1 MRVAILTASTMKK
14 SINERQY
21 SGKCIT
27 GLDLD
32 NNRIVRFVQNQL
44 GAPVENPFC
53 NYFQPLGVYDV
64 RFKESCPLSCQTEN
78 VIVDYCQPYYEGEH
92 AGGIDDL
99 YRRFQAINYGDRSF
113 MLDGSYK
120 LTDISAYKHSLE
132 IIKAANIQLD
142 GKKASFYYRGKSFKY
157 VSVTDPD
164 YKGIE
169 QTLEEA
175 YLVISIPTDDYDGY
189 GYFKF
194 IAAIY
199 PIEKNPWGK
208 EEDEDLTY
216 EYRKKWPIELMA
228 ATHKRTEEEIR
239 KRISFLHL

>member
-32 NNRIVRFVQNQL
+32 NNRIVRFVQNRL

-99 YRRFQAINYGDRSF
+99 YRRFQAINCGDRSF

-199 PIEKNPWGK
+199 PIDKNPWGK

-216 EYRKKWPIELMA
+216 EYRKNWPIELIA
-228 ATHKRTEEEIR
+228 VTHKRTEEEIR
-239 KRISFLHL
+239 NRINFLRL

>member
-1 MRVAILTASTMKK
+1 MRIAILTASTMKK

-32 NNRIVRFVQNQL
+32 NNRIVRLVQNRF

-53 NYFQPLGVYDV
+53 NYYQPLGVYDV
-64 RFKESCPLSCQTEN
+64 KFKENCPMACQTEN
-78 VIVDYCQPYYEGEH
+78 AIVDYWQPYYEGEH

-99 YRRFQAINYGDRSF
+99 YRRFQMINYGDRSF

-120 LTDISAYKHSLE
+120 LTDISGYKHSLE
-132 IIKAANIQLD
+132 IIKASNIQLD
-142 GKKASFYYRGKSFKY
+142 GKKASFQYRGKTFKY
-157 VSVTDPD
+157 VSVTDPQ

-169 QTLEEA
+169 KIIEEA
-175 YLVISIPTDDYDGY
+175 YLVISIPTDDFDGY

-199 PIEKNPWGK
+199 PIEKNPWEK
-208 EEDEDLTY
+208 QEDEELTY
-216 EYRKKWPIELMA
+216 ECRKGWPIALMA